1 MAKRKGGQRNVQI
14 HTGRI
19 HWFSVATE
27 IHKLLKAQKLRM
39 FEISFRK
46 DFLLLHMEVSSIFS
60 SIFAF
65 NYWARNWGYQQNIA
79 KGTHSSLDDHFLSV
93 GQNSWVSLWLMKEW
107 KGFLSHSFPATP
119 TSFACCSLYT
129 KLPCQACRR
138 DFITVKVQCYSFSFS
153 YAFLGTSGVSC

>member
-1 MAKRKGGQRNVQI
+1 MAKRKGGRRNVQI

-65 NYWARNWGYQQNIA
+65 KYWAKNRGYQQNIA
-79 KGTHSSLDDHFLSV
+79 KGTHSFLYIPSV
-93 GQNSWVSLWLMKEW
+93 PM
-107 KGFLSHSFPATP
+107 
-119 TSFACCSLYT
+119 CCL
-129 KLPCQACRR
+129 
-138 DFITVKVQCYSFSFS
+138 
-153 YAFLGTSGVSC
+153 